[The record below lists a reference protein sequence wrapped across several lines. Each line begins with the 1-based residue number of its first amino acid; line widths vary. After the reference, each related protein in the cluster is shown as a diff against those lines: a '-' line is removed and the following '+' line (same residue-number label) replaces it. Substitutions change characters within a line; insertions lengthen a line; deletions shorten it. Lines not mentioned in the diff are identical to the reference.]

1 MDSVDRMV
9 DFSGTR
15 RGAYPGRATAARACA
30 GADAATAKDM
40 SIGSGRAPTGA
51 RDEWRESRPNPVC
64 DVACTDG
71 KSRRGRRVVS
81 DDDSR
86 REVIQ
91 TFFGGVF
98 FGDKISCGISFTDH
112 LKVGI
117 VDACTA
123 RVVARASRASLCVP
137 RPRSEIREK
146 RVVVRFRRSHISR
159 DFLQLGRVVGG

>member
-1 MDSVDRMV
+1 
-9 DFSGTR
+9 
-15 RGAYPGRATAARACA
+15 
-30 GADAATAKDM
+30 
-40 SIGSGRAPTGA
+40 
-51 RDEWRESRPNPVC
+51 
-64 DVACTDG
+64 
-71 KSRRGRRVVS
+71 
-81 DDDSR
+81 
-86 REVIQ
+86 
-91 TFFGGVF
+91 VF
-98 FGDKISCGISFTDH
+98 FTGDKISCGISFTDH